1 MQRSY
6 TYYDLTI
13 SICSTCL
20 ARTPAKIIFRDDR
33 VFMRKHCPEHGVEE
47 VMISDDIPYFLRC
60 RSYVKPSEMPLKF
73 QTPIKAGCPY
83 DCGLCPDHEQ
93 HSCLTIIE
101 VTDRCNLKCPTCYA
115 SSGPDVGRHRSLA
128 EIEQMLDNVV
138 ASEGEPDVIQIS
150 GGEPT
155 IHPDFFA
162 ILDAAKARPIKHL
175 MLNTNG
181 VRLARE
187 PEFAA
192 RLVPY
197 KTNFEVYLQFD
208 SLREGPIRELRGAN
222 LSDVRRRALDHLNE
236 HDISTTLVVTV
247 RRDLNADELG
257 AILEF
262 AVEQPCV
269 RGVTFQP
276 VQFAGRNDAGQSS
289 KERLPLSEVRR
300 RIIEQSDL
308 FNGDDL
314 IPVPCNPDYLCMA
327 YGLKGAGRFQ
337 PLTRHIDP
345 GSLLDETANTIIF
358 ERDPNLRQ
366 TAMKMLST
374 GASSESASGHL
385 KQLLCCLP
393 MIRDAA
399 GLGYRNVFRV
409 IIMEFMD
416 AYNFDVRGIK
426 KSCVHIA
433 HPDGRIIPF
442 ETMNLFYRDG
452 TGVDLDALRRQ
463 HERNLV

>member
-13 SICSTCL
+13 SICSNCL
-20 ARTPAKIIFRDDR
+20 VRTPAKIIFRDDR
-33 VFMRKHCPEHGVEE
+33 VYLRKHCAEHGVEE
-47 VMISDDIPYFLRC
+47 VLISDDIAYFLRC
-60 RSYVKPSEMPLKF
+60 RSYVKPSEMPMQW

-93 HSCLTIIE
+93 HFCLTIIE
-101 VTDRCNLKCPTCYA
+101 VTDRCNLQCPTCYA
-115 SSGPDVGRHRSLA
+115 GSGPTVGRHRSLA

-181 VRLARE
+181 LRLARE
-187 PEFAA
+187 PEFVAQLA
-192 RLVPY
+192 SY
-197 KTNFEVYLQFD
+197 KENFEVYLQFD
-208 SLREGPIRELRGAN
+208 SLREGPIKTLRGVA

-236 HDISTTLVVTV
+236 HDISTTLVATV
-247 RRDLNADELG
+247 RRDLNDDELG

-289 KERLPLSEVRR
+289 TERLSLSAVRR
-300 RIIEQSDL
+300 KILQQTDL
-308 FNGDDL
+308 FNADDL

-327 YGLKGAGRFQ
+327 YGLKGRGAFQ

-358 ERDPNLRQ
+358 ERDPALRQ

-385 KQLLCCLP
+385 RQLLCCLP
-393 MIRDAA
+393 MIRDSAD
-399 GLGYRNVFRV
+399 LSYRNVFRV

-416 AYNFDVRGIK
+416 AFNFDVRGIK

-442 ETMNLFYRDG
+442 ETMNLFYREG
-452 TGVDLDALRRQ
+452 CGVDLDALNAR
-463 HERNLV
+463 HIGSLS